1 MLRDLRYPSLAL
13 ALSLAVGHAHAQ
25 VIIDDIL
32 PVTVGVGNQGS
43 TGLPVVANY
52 DASGSDKLVVVYGTE
67 HAFGINA
74 GMVINSIEYNG
85 TPMIEAVQE
94 NTLPGATA
102 IFYLDNPGPA
112 GEIRIIQGNQNGGR
126 ATVYALS
133 NVAPGVEAV
142 GQSTGPAVDVT
153 TTTANSLVL
162 AGILDGGQAS
172 NGNGAGFPTAAAPLV
187 EDHSDRWGNAWA
199 GFCSGHQFVATPGLT
214 TSTFV
219 TTGLVRLRSVAVAFA
234 DGCATCANGAQASVL
249 NLGGGTHAAI
259 STTSTGGLGCKL
271 NWSVTS
277 ATPLA
282 LGVFAAGVGVT
293 SVPLNVLLPTCSGTI
308 LTPNPLFVPMPTDPA
323 GTATLNLQMPVNQAL
338 CGLTVTGQYAEFQ
351 VGVCELVLTDGI
363 AITIGN

>member
-13 ALSLAVGHAHAQ
+13 ALSLFVGHAHAQ

-32 PVTVGVGNQGS
+32 PVVVGVGNQGS

-142 GQSTGPAVDVT
+142 GQSIGPAVDVT

-187 EDHSDRWGNAWA
+187 QDHSDRWGNAWA

-219 TTGLVRLRSVAVAFA
+219 TSGLVRLRSVAVAFA

-249 NLGGGTHAAI
+249 NLGGGTHAVM
-259 STTSTGGLGCKL
+259 STTSTGGL
-271 NWSVTS
+271 
-277 ATPLA
+277 
-282 LGVFAAGVGVT
+282 GVT
-293 SVPLNVLLPTCSGTI
+293 SVPLNVLLPACSGTI

-338 CGLTVTGQYAEFQ
+338 CGATVTGQYAEFQ